1 MMPQGESIPVR
12 NPLVD
17 LRSQAKVIQ
26 MTIVYTALAQ
36 PLIDFLDTAKSDV
49 SATSSSLN
57 QNLLLGADYYG
68 SLPRII
74 TANYGF
80 DGYMGV
86 PNLNGTDSASQ
97 AAAYAAGISWENL
110 DPSLGAPSRAYYSG
124 VGANAFLAT
133 YGVAGNQADT
143 IPVVFSFPVLASTL
157 NPTDFRVTLNT
168 GEVVTPITASYL
180 PNLEFNE
187 RQTVVVS
194 GDWGNRLQPGETG
207 ARYPVTFSVVAD
219 DTPLTLV
226 GPSGLVSA
234 VGFSVNSLNPYIEGN
249 GPRIVGAKLNAYS
262 DLGEGAPA
270 WSLSSV
276 ANSGTDLFGSTVQYR
291 VRIYTS
297 AGFSPD
303 GIGSILPTDYSRYF
317 LIEADDGLGNTVA
330 LTQTGVDYQI
340 GIFGSVRILGLADAG
355 MAQSSYNEAY
365 VEDHDNQYDVIL
377 TGDALAIA
385 HLSTISMPSSGDYSA
400 VYNPGGPG
408 NDPTNNPDVP
418 FTVASSN
425 QTIAIE
431 NDLGL
436 NSFVTYAEVAGLV
449 ARDPTTGQ
457 PLGTLVGMAVYDTQT
472 GHTINQY
479 IDPNGVLFYASFDA
493 RSANWKPLDVAYEIL
508 NGSTMSVDPSLPIAT
523 YKNGGTNSI
532 SGEVWENGYAPPS
545 PYLVNTT
552 RHLQFNESDFIA
564 SPGEPDGV
572 TTYVTT
578 TDGYTWAAM
587 STAITAIWPFNEADY
602 SGVSPAI
609 TDAYTA
615 GAYIVTPAE
624 GIVKV
629 TANYKGQNIK
639 FYAIDPDTGLA
650 IERYF
655 IIDEWGNEYVMHASN
670 HDNVDDVRSAF
681 DASVLPVGWTKSART
696 LTEDLI
702 LNPAQGAGNLYHY
715 LVFRD
720 SADNTYHQIGWG
732 NQGQLAS
739 QIEGMPV
746 WGGQDDNFLYG
757 RDSDDVIYAGDGAD
771 IIALDAGNDYV
782 DGGAGMDSAGFDF
795 ASTAIS
801 SVGLSADGL
810 TVMVRSDAQTKTL
823 VSIELFAFVGDG
835 GYVEYAFF
843 DELMGMVTETP
854 LFASPTLTGGY
865 LLPTTFN
872 GNASLGLSY
881 ELIDSTEVL
890 VLTASE
896 SNDFVALQATGNKAI
911 DGLGG
916 DDVLTG
922 TGSLFMTGGAGRDTF
937 FLDGRLAQSSWST
950 ITDFEQGEDRLTIWG
965 WRDGVSRVSAAEN
978 QTGAPG
984 YAGLTLTFE
993 GLRADGVALP
1003 TEGVSHTVTFSGLSL
1018 ADFGAQSVEQLNLQI
1033 QQESNTHFTADST
1046 VDIYGAHGYL
1056 SVV

>member
-1 MMPQGESIPVR
+1 
-12 NPLVD
+12 
-17 LRSQAKVIQ
+17 

-49 SATSSSLN
+49 SGTSSSLN

-110 DPSLGAPSRAYYSG
+110 DPSLGASSRAYYSG

-133 YGVAGNQADT
+133 YGIAGNQADT

-249 GPRIVGAKLNAYS
+249 GPRIVGAKLNTYS

-291 VRIYTS
+291 LRIYTS

-317 LIEADDGLGNTVA
+317 LIEADDGEGNTVA

-340 GIFGSVRILGLADAG
+340 GIFGSVRILGLADTG

-377 TGDALAIA
+377 TGDAEAIA
-385 HLSTISMPSSGDYSA
+385 RLSTISMPSSGDYSA

-408 NDPTNNPDVP
+408 NDPTNNPDMP

-436 NSFVTYAEVAGLV
+436 SSFVTYAEVAGSV
-449 ARDPTTGQ
+449 ARDSTTGQ

-472 GHTINQY
+472 GHTINQF
-479 IDPNGVLFYASFDA
+479 IDPNGVLFYASFDV
-493 RSANWKPLDVAYEIL
+493 RPSNWKPLNVAYEIL

-523 YKNGGTNSI
+523 YKSGGTNSI
-532 SGEVWENGYAPPS
+532 PGEVWEDGYVPPS
-545 PYLVNTT
+545 PYLINTT
-552 RHLQFNESDFIA
+552 RNLQFNESDFIA

-578 TDGYTWAAM
+578 TDGYTWAAL

-615 GAYIVTPAE
+615 GAYVVTPPE
-624 GIVKV
+624 GVVKV
-629 TANYKGQNIK
+629 TANYKGQNMK
-639 FYAIDPDTGLA
+639 FYAIDPDTGLG

-655 IIDEWGNEYVMHASN
+655 ITDEWGNEYVMHASN

-681 DASVLPVGWTKSART
+681 DASVLPVGWTKSARI

-732 NQGQLAS
+732 NQDQLAS
-739 QIEGMPV
+739 QIEGMPI
-746 WGGQDDNFLYG
+746 WGGQDANLLYG

-771 IIALDAGNDYV
+771 LIHLETGNDYV
-782 DGGAGMDSAGFDF
+782 DGGAGMDIAVFDF
-795 ASTAIS
+795 TSTAIS

-810 TVMVRSDAQTKTL
+810 TVMVRGAAQTKTL
-823 VSIELFAFVGDG
+823 VSIELFAFVGDEQ
-835 GYVEYAFF
+835 YFF
-843 DELMGMVTETP
+843 YDELMRIMTETP

-865 LLPTTFN
+865 LLPTIFN
-872 GNASLGLSY
+872 GNASLGLAY

-937 FLDGRLAQSSWST
+937 FLDGRLAESSWST

-978 QTGAPG
+978 QTGALG

-993 GLRADGVALP
+993 GLRADGTALP
-1003 TEGVSHTVTFSGLSL
+1003 TEGVSHAVTFSGLSL

-1033 QQESNTHFTADST
+1033 HQESNTHFIADST
-1046 VDIYGAHGYL
+1046 TDIYGAHGYL
-1056 SVV
+1056 YIS